1 MVGGY
6 NKIILQWEFM
16 IRIKIKGKVVDNS
29 QTQIFDMKY
38 IIERQKSYKCKNDCL
53 YGNLINISWNV
64 MQLPQLS

>member
-38 IIERQKSYKCKNDCL
+38 ILEKQKSYKCKKK
-53 YGNLINISWNV
+53 W
-64 MQLPQLS
+64 LPLG